1 MIFETP
7 TLRNIYRVI
16 ATQYDPLGLLLPY
29 TTRAK
34 VIVKYLWNK
43 QRGWDDPNLPPDLLH
58 SWMQWEE
65 ELCCLP
71 SVSFPLP
78 YVPSAVG
85 IEGVT
90 REVHIFS
97 DASVHAYGAVAYL
110 RTVDPAGQTYLSFL
124 IARSRVTS
132 KRVHYY
138 SPIGDLWELRVSQL
152 AKLPIHSTVLWTDST
167 MVLQW
172 LKSESC
178 HYRVFVGNRIA
189 EIQELTDPYSW
200 HYVGSADNPAD
211 DLTHGRSLSYLV
223 SPNQ

>member
-16 ATQYDPLGLLLPY
+16 AIQYDPLGLLLPY

-34 VIVKYLWNK
+34 VIIKYLWNK

-97 DASVHAYGAVAYL
+97 DASVQAYGAVAYL

-124 IARSRVTS
+124 IARSRVTP

-138 SPIGDLWELRVSQL
+138 SPIGDLWELSRSPASEVAGRQVDCAYPFYCAVDRFYYGPSVAEVRV
-152 AKLPIHSTVLWTDST
+152 LPS
-167 MVLQW
+167 
-172 LKSESC
+172 
-178 HYRVFVGNRIA
+178 
-189 EIQELTDPYSW
+189 P
-200 HYVGSADNPAD
+200 
-211 DLTHGRSLSYLV
+211 SLCW
-223 SPNQ
+223 Q

>member
-1 MIFETP
+1 M
-7 TLRNIYRVI
+7 RNICRVL

-34 VIVKYLWNK
+34 VIVKCLWNK
-43 QRGWDDPNLPPDLLH
+43 QRGWDDPNLPPDLLN

-71 SVSFPLP
+71 KVSFPLP

-97 DASVHAYGAVAYL
+97 DASEQAYGAVAYL

-124 IARSRVTS
+124 IARSRFTP
-132 KRVHYY
+132 KRVHSIPRLELCHSPASEVAGRRVDSAYPFYCAVNRFYY
-138 SPIGDLWELRVSQL
+138 GPLV
-152 AKLPIHSTVLWTDST
+152 
-167 MVLQW
+167 
-172 LKSESC
+172 
-178 HYRVFVGNRIA
+178 A
-189 EIQELTDPYSW
+189 EI
-200 HYVGSADNPAD
+200 
-211 DLTHGRSLSYLV
+211 
-223 SPNQ
+223 